1 MAYSDTINLVVG
13 DTLPEVTVTLRDS
26 NKAASGQ
33 TLDPNDS
40 TTWDPIN
47 LTGATVRMRIRK
59 VGSTTVSSTLT
70 MVVQSPATDGKAF
83 TNFPAGTLDEAGL
96 FEAEVEITY
105 SGGGK
110 QTVNDLLKLKVRD
123 DFD

>member
-26 NKAASGQ
+26 NKAATGQ
-33 TLDPNDS
+33 TLDENDS

-47 LTGATVRMRIRK
+47 LSGATVRMRIRK

-70 MVVQSPATDGKAF
+70 MTIVGDATEGKAS
-83 TNFPAGTLDEAGL
+83 TNFPSGTLDEAGL

-105 SGGGK
+105 SDGNK

>member
-26 NKAASGQ
+26 NKAAPGK

-40 TTWDPIN
+40 STWDPIN
-47 LTGATVRMRIRK
+47 LSSATVRMRIRK
-59 VGSTTVSSTLT
+59 VGSGVVKSTLT
-70 MVVQSPATDGKAF
+70 MTVEAPGTNGRAF
-83 TNFPAGTLDEAGL
+83 TNFPVGTLDEAGL
-96 FEAEVEITY
+96 FEAEVEISY
-105 SGGGK
+105 SNGGK
-110 QTVNDLLKLKVRD
+110 QTVNDLLKLKIRD

>member
-70 MVVQSPATDGKAF
+70 MTVQSPATDGKAF
-83 TNFPAGTLDEAGL
+83 TNFPSGTLDEAGL

>member
-40 TTWDPIN
+40 ATWDPIN
-47 LTGATVRMRIRK
+47 LTGATVVMRIRK
-59 VGSTTVSSTLT
+59 VGSTSVASTLT
-70 MVVQSPATDGKAF
+70 MTVPTPATEGKAF
-83 TNFPAGTLDEAGL
+83 TNFPSGTLSESGV

-110 QTVNDLLKLKVRD
+110 QTVNDLLKLKIRE

>member
-40 TTWDPIN
+40 STWDPIN

-70 MVVQSPATDGKAF
+70 MVVQAPGTDGKAF
-83 TNFPAGTLDEAGL
+83 TNFPSGTLDEAGL

>member
-26 NKAASGQ
+26 NQAATGQ
-33 TLDPNDS
+33 TLDPNNS
-40 TTWDPIN
+40 NTWNPID
-47 LTGATVRMRIRK
+47 LTGASVKMRIRK
-59 VGSTTVSSTLT
+59 VGSTTVTSTLT
-70 MVVQSPATDGKAF
+70 MPIVSPATDGKAT
-83 TNFPAGTLDEAGL
+83 TNFPAGTLTEAGL
-96 FEAEVEITY
+96 FEAEVEITF
-105 SGGGK
+105 SNGGK

>member
-33 TLDPNDS
+33 TLDPENS
-40 TTWDPIN
+40 ETWDPID
-47 LTGATVRMRIRK
+47 LTGATVAMRIRK
-59 VGSTTVSSTLT
+59 VGSTTVASTLT
-70 MVVQSPATDGKAF
+70 MTVPSPETDGKAF
-83 TNFPAGTLDEAGL
+83 TNFPAGTLTEAGV

-105 SGGGK
+105 GGGGK
-110 QTVNDLLKLKVRD
+110 QTVNDLLKLKVRN

>member
-1 MAYSDTINLVVG
+1 MAYSDTISLVVG

-33 TLDPNDS
+33 TLDAEDP
-40 TTWDPIN
+40 TTWDPID

-59 VGSTTVSSTLT
+59 VGSSTVTSILT
-70 MVVQSPATDGKAF
+70 MTVVAPTTDGKAT
-83 TNFPAGTLDEAGL
+83 TNFPSGTLSEAGV
-96 FEAEVEITY
+96 FEAEVEVTY

-110 QTVNDLLKLKVRD
+110 QTVNDLLKLKIRD

>member
-40 TTWDPIN
+40 ATWDPIN
-47 LTGATVRMRIRK
+47 LTGATVVMRIRK
-59 VGSTTVSSTLT
+59 VGSTTVASTLT
-70 MVVQSPATDGKAF
+70 MTLFSPATAGKAF
-83 TNFPAGTLDEAGL
+83 TNFPVGTLSEAGL

-105 SGGGK
+105 SNGGK

>member
-26 NKAASGQ
+26 NQAATGQ
-33 TLDPNDS
+33 TLDPNNS
-40 TTWDPIN
+40 NTWNPID
-47 LTGATVRMRIRK
+47 LSGASVKMRIRK
-59 VGSTTVSSTLT
+59 VGSTTVTSTLT
-70 MVVQSPATDGKAF
+70 MSIVSPATDGKAT
-83 TNFPAGTLDEAGL
+83 TNFPAGTLTEAGL
-96 FEAEVEITY
+96 FEAEVEITF
-105 SGGGK
+105 SNGGK

>member
-47 LTGATVRMRIRK
+47 LTNATVRMRIRK
-59 VGSTTVSSTLT
+59 VGSATVSSTLT
-70 MVVQSPATDGKAF
+70 MTVQSPATGGKAF
-83 TNFPAGTLDEAGL
+83 TNFPSGTLDEAGL

-105 SGGGK
+105 SSGGK

>member
-33 TLDPNDS
+33 TLDAEDP
-40 TTWDPIN
+40 TTWDPID

-59 VGSTTVSSTLT
+59 VGSTTVTSTLT
-70 MVVQSPATDGKAF
+70 MTVVSPETDGKAT
-83 TNFPAGTLDEAGL
+83 TNFPSGTLSEAGV
-96 FEAEVEITY
+96 FEAEVEVTY

-110 QTVNDLLKLKVRD
+110 QTVNDLLKLKIRD

>member
-26 NKAASGQ
+26 NKAVSGQ
-33 TLDPNDS
+33 ALDPENS
-40 TTWDPIN
+40 ETWDPIN
-47 LTGATVRMRIRK
+47 LTGATVVMRIRK
-59 VGSTTVSSTLT
+59 VGSTTIASTLT
-70 MVVQSPATDGKAF
+70 MTVPSPATDGKAF
-83 TNFPAGTLDEAGL
+83 TNFPSGTLSEAGV

-110 QTVNDLLKLKVRD
+110 QTVNDLLKLKIRE

>member
-33 TLDPNDS
+33 TLDPENS
-40 TTWDPIN
+40 ETWDPID
-47 LTGATVRMRIRK
+47 LTSATVRMRIRK

-70 MVVQSPATDGKAF
+70 MTVVNPATGGKAT
-83 TNFPAGTLDEAGL
+83 TNFPSGTLSEAGV

-105 SGGGK
+105 GTGAK
-110 QTVNDLLKLKVRD
+110 QTVNDLLKLKIRD

>member
-26 NKAASGQ
+26 NKAAAGKV
-33 TLDPNDS
+33 LDANDP
-40 TTWDPIN
+40 TTWDPID
-47 LTGATVRMRIRK
+47 LTGATVRLRIRP
-59 VGSTTVSSTLT
+59 VGSTTVSSTLSMT
-70 MVVQSPATDGKAF
+70 VQTPATNGKAA
-83 TNFPAGTLDEAGL
+83 TNFPAGTLDTAGI
-96 FEAEVEITY
+96 FEAEVEIEY
-105 SGGGK
+105 SSGGK

>member
-70 MVVQSPATDGKAF
+70 MTVPSPATDGKAF
-83 TNFPAGTLDEAGL
+83 TNFPSGTLDEAGL

-105 SGGGK
+105 STGAK

>member
-1 MAYSDTINLVVG
+1 MAYSDTISLVVG

-33 TLDPNDS
+33 TLDAEDP
-40 TTWDPIN
+40 TTWDPID

-59 VGSTTVSSTLT
+59 VGSTTVTSTLT
-70 MVVQSPATDGKAF
+70 MTVLSPATDGKAT
-83 TNFPAGTLDEAGL
+83 TNFPSGTLSEAGV
-96 FEAEVEITY
+96 FEAEVEVTY

-110 QTVNDLLKLKVRD
+110 QTVNDLLKLKIRD

>member
-26 NKAASGQ
+26 NKAATGQ
-33 TLDPNDS
+33 TLDSNNS
-40 TTWDPIN
+40 NTWSPID
-47 LTGATVRMRIRK
+47 LTGASVKMRIRK
-59 VGSTTVSSTLT
+59 VGSTTVTSTLT
-70 MVVQSPATDGKAF
+70 MSIISPATDGKAT
-83 TNFPAGTLDEAGL
+83 TNFPAGTLTEAGL
-96 FEAEVEITY
+96 FEAEVEITF
-105 SGGGK
+105 SNGGK

>member
-26 NKAASGQ
+26 NQAATGQ
-33 TLDPNDS
+33 TLDPNNS
-40 TTWDPIN
+40 NTWNPID
-47 LTGATVRMRIRK
+47 LTGASVKMRIRK
-59 VGSTTVSSTLT
+59 VGSTTVTSTLT
-70 MVVQSPATDGKAF
+70 MSIVSPGTDGKAT
-83 TNFPAGTLDEAGL
+83 TNFPAGTLTEAGL
-96 FEAEVEITY
+96 FEAEVEITF
-105 SGGGK
+105 SNGGK

>member
-26 NKAASGQ
+26 NKAVSGQ
-33 TLDPNDS
+33 TLDPENS
-40 TTWDPIN
+40 ETWDPIN
-47 LTGATVRMRIRK
+47 LTGATVLMRIRK

-70 MVVQSPATDGKAF
+70 MTVPSPATDGKAF
-83 TNFPAGTLDEAGL
+83 TNFPSGTLSEAGV

-105 SGGGK
+105 SNGGK
-110 QTVNDLLKLKVRD
+110 QTVNDLLKLKIRE

>member
-33 TLDPNDS
+33 TLDPENS
-40 TTWDPIN
+40 ETWDPIN
-47 LTGATVRMRIRK
+47 LTGATVAMRIRK
-59 VGSTTVSSTLT
+59 VGSTTVASTLT
-70 MVVQSPATDGKAF
+70 MTVPSPETDGKAF
-83 TNFPAGTLDEAGL
+83 TNFPAGTLTEAGV
-96 FEAEVEITY
+96 FEAEVEISY

-110 QTVNDLLKLKVRD
+110 QTVNDLLKLKIRE

>member
-33 TLDPNDS
+33 TLDPENS
-40 TTWDPIN
+40 ETWDPIN
-47 LTGATVRMRIRK
+47 LTGATVAMRIRK
-59 VGSTTVSSTLT
+59 VGSTTVASTLT
-70 MVVQSPATDGKAF
+70 MTVPSPETDGKAF
-83 TNFPAGTLDEAGL
+83 TNFPAGTLTEAGV

-105 SGGGK
+105 GGGGK
-110 QTVNDLLKLKVRD
+110 QTVNDLLKLKVRN

>member
-33 TLDPNDS
+33 TLDPENS
-40 TTWDPIN
+40 ATWDPID

-59 VGSTTVSSTLT
+59 VGSATVSSTLT
-70 MVVQSPATDGKAF
+70 MTVVSPPTNGKAT
-83 TNFPAGTLDEAGL
+83 TNFPDGTLSEAGV

-105 SGGGK
+105 STGAK
-110 QTVNDLLKLKVRD
+110 QTVNDLLKLKIRD

>member
-26 NKAASGQ
+26 NKAATGQ
-33 TLDPNDS
+33 TLDENDS

-47 LTGATVRMRIRK
+47 LSGATVRMRIRK

-70 MVVQSPATDGKAF
+70 MTIVGAATDGKAA
-83 TNFPAGTLDEAGL
+83 TNFPSGTLDEAGL

-105 SGGGK
+105 SDGNK

>member
-33 TLDPNDS
+33 TLDPENS
-40 TTWDPIN
+40 ETWDPID

-59 VGSTTVSSTLT
+59 VGSTTISSTLT
-70 MVVQSPATDGKAF
+70 MTVVSPASSGKAT
-83 TNFPAGTLDEAGL
+83 TNFPSGTLSEAGV
-96 FEAEVEITY
+96 FEAEVEVTY
-105 SGGGK
+105 GTGAK
-110 QTVNDLLKLKVRD
+110 QTVNDLLKLKIRD

>member
-33 TLDPNDS
+33 TLDAEDP
-40 TTWDPIN
+40 TTWDPID

-59 VGSTTVSSTLT
+59 VGSATVTSTLT
-70 MVVQSPATDGKAF
+70 MTVVSPSTDGKAT
-83 TNFPAGTLDEAGL
+83 TNFPSGTLSEAGV
-96 FEAEVEITY
+96 FEAEVEVTY

-110 QTVNDLLKLKVRD
+110 QTVNDLLKLKIRD

>member
-33 TLDPNDS
+33 TLDPENS
-40 TTWDPIN
+40 ETWDPID

-70 MVVQSPATDGKAF
+70 MTVVSPATGGKAT
-83 TNFPAGTLDEAGL
+83 TNFPSGTLSEAGV
-96 FEAEVEITY
+96 FEAEVEVTY
-105 SGGGK
+105 TGGAK
-110 QTVNDLLKLKVRD
+110 QTVNDLLKLKIRD

>member
-26 NKAASGQ
+26 NKAASGK
-33 TLDPNDS
+33 TLDENDP
-40 TTWDPIN
+40 TTWDPID

-70 MVVQSPATDGKAF
+70 MTIVGAATDGKAA
-83 TNFPAGTLDEAGL
+83 TNFPAGTLNEAGL

-105 SGGGK
+105 SSGAK